1 MFSILRT
8 YFRGNW
14 QSQGGVR
21 STTKCTLCEAKVPS
35 KVLKIFDIRKRNHKK
50 PTNSV
55 EILTFIGQKIGK
67 ASFLDLH
74 GMYII
79 PRRVPRQGC

>member
-1 MFSILRT
+1 MNNTFYT
-8 YFRGNW
+8 
-14 QSQGGVR
+14 QSG
-21 STTKCTLCEAKVPS
+21 AKV
-35 KVLKIFDIRKRNHKK
+35 LLFFDIRKQNPKK

-67 ASFLDLH
+67 TSLLDLH

>member
-1 MFSILRT
+1 MPHNTFYT
-8 YFRGNW
+8 
-14 QSQGGVR
+14 QSG
-21 STTKCTLCEAKVPS
+21 AKV
-35 KVLKIFDIRKRNHKK
+35 LLFFDIRKQNHKK

-67 ASFLDLH
+67 ASLLDLH

-79 PRRVPRQGC
+79 PRRVPRQSC